1 MEATL
6 EERGLVRREAD
17 PADRRIAYVSLT
29 PEGKRTVQLTR
40 TRKTAFLAKRL
51 RRLSEREVADLRVA
65 LPLLEALLED
75 KR

>member
-1 MEATL
+1 M
-6 EERGLVRREAD
+6 
-17 PADRRIAYVSLT
+17 SLT